1 MKFELNILGSG
12 SSAPTLYRNPTSQ
25 VLNVNENLY
34 MIDCAE
40 GTQVQLRK
48 FKVKFQKINHV
59 FISHLHGDH
68 YLGLIGFI
76 QSMHL
81 LGRKTELHIY
91 AHPDLQDIVQLHNKV
106 SQTYLKY
113 PVRFHALSYTEKTLI
128 HEDSKTRVYS
138 FPLKHRIPTCGFL
151 FEEKERE
158 KTISKQ
164 AIADY
169 YIPVSEIRKIKCGAD
184 FRTEN
189 GKIIPNE
196 LLTLPAIAPRKFA
209 FCSDTVFDESIVS
222 YISGVDLLYH
232 EATFLSDLTK
242 RAKETFHSTAFQAA
256 SIAEMAKAKKLLIG
270 HFSVRYK
277 KQEEFLTEAK
287 SVFSETIL
295 AQDGM
300 KISI

>member
-1 MKFELNILGSG
+1 LKFELNILGSG

-48 FKVKFQKINHV
+48 FRVKFQKINHV

-91 AHPDLQDIVQLHNKV
+91 AHPELQNIVQLHNKV
-106 SQTYLKY
+106 SETYLKY
-113 PVRFHALSYTEKTLI
+113 PIRFHSLTYNEKVLI

-164 AIADY
+164 AISDY
-169 YIPVSEIRKIKCGAD
+169 NIPVSEIRNIKCGAD
-184 FRTEN
+184 FCTDD
-189 GKIIPNE
+189 GKVIPNN
-196 LLTLPAIAPRKFA
+196 LLTLPAIPPRRFA
-209 FCSDTVFDESIVS
+209 FCSDTVFDESIVP
-222 YISGVDLLYH
+222 YIENVDLLYH
-232 EATFLSDLTK
+232 EATFLSDLTR
-242 RAKETFHSTAFQAA
+242 RAKETFHSTAYQAA
-256 SIAEMAKAKKLLIG
+256 SLAKMANARKLLIG

-277 KQEEFLTEAK
+277 NADDFLTEAQAIYR
-287 SVFSETIL
+287 ETIM